1 MNTFS
6 SSAASASHSF
16 SDALS
21 LNTEPLNTEPLN
33 TDTNTKNPS
42 VNYNEYYHNFS
53 METLLTEIFGEHLDD
68 RLNAYMACCGR
79 HVRDGRGDMTA
90 LVHEDT
96 AGKVTKMTFA
106 ELDKA
111 SAQVANLL
119 QSYGVKVGDQVAT
132 MLPRT
137 PELLTIVLATW
148 RIGAVYQPLFTA
160 FGYDS
165 IKYRMDKAGTKVVF
179 TNVDNRSKFEDLA
192 DQTKMVLVGGDN
204 DIPADDQHWDDDR
217 YAKMMAM
224 QPETLEPIL
233 LDINAPFLQMFTSGT
248 VGKSKG
254 VSVSLTA
261 LPAFY
266 LYMRYA
272 IDLRDDDS
280 YWNMADPGWA
290 YGLYYAITGPL
301 LLGVTTHFNEA
312 GFDAANTRDFM
323 IRHKITNLAS
333 SPTAFRMMKSSG
345 VFEHFYGNSNDSNK
359 LSLRCANS
367 AGETLNTEVVN
378 WVETYL
384 NCKVCDQYGQTE
396 TGMTCCAHHALE
408 HESPVGSMGMALP
421 GHTLVVLD
429 DDMNVLPDG
438 EQGQLAVV
446 VSQSPAFYFHGYS
459 WNEKQAFADDYY
471 LTGDVV
477 ERHSDGSYWF
487 SGRDDDIIIT
497 AGYRVGPTDVENTVL
512 EHEAVAESAAVGIP
526 DEVRG
531 HTIKSYVVLKDG
543 IEGTDEIAKEIQ
555 NLVRKRLSTH
565 AYPREVEFVSSLPK
579 TPSGKIQRFLLRSLS
594 AA

>member
-1 MNTFS
+1 MNTAS
-6 SSAASASHSF
+6 PSAAFSPASL
-16 SDALS
+16 D
-21 LNTEPLNTEPLN
+21 
-33 TDTNTKNPS
+33 TDTLSKNALT
-42 VNYNEYYHNFS
+42 NYRDYYDNFDMS
-53 METLLTEIFGEHLDD
+53 KLLTEIFGEHIDD

-96 AGKVTKMTFA
+96 AGNVSKMTFA

-111 SAQVANLL
+111 SAQIANLL

-137 PELLTIVLATW
+137 PELLTIVIATW

-179 TNVDNRSKFEDLA
+179 TNIDNRGKFEDLA

-204 DIPADDQHWDDDR
+204 EIPTDDPHWDDDS
-217 YAKMMAM
+217 YTKVMAM
-224 QPETLEPIL
+224 QPQTLAPVL
-233 LDINAPFLQMFTSGT
+233 LDVDAPFLQMFTSGT

-254 VSVSLTA
+254 VSVSLMA

-272 IDLRDDDS
+272 IDLRDDDH

-323 IRHKITNLAS
+323 VRHKITNLAS

-345 VFEHFYGNSNDSNK
+345 VFDNVNNDVNKYAHNDVNDNSK

-378 WVETYL
+378 WVETHL
-384 NCKVCDQYGQTE
+384 NCQVKDQYGQTE
-396 TGMTCCAHHALE
+396 TGMTCCAHHALA

-446 VSQSPAFYFHGYS
+446 VSQSPAFYFNGYS

-512 EHEAVAESAAVGIP
+512 EHEAVAESAAVGVP

-531 HTIKSYVVLKDG
+531 HTIKSYVVLKEG

-555 NLVRKRLSTH
+555 DLVRKRLSTH
-565 AYPREVEFVSSLPK
+565 AYPREVEFIDALPK

>member
-1 MNTFS
+1 MNT
-6 SSAASASHSF
+6 ASQTLTNI
-16 SDALS
+16 D
-21 LNTEPLNTEPLN
+21 
-33 TDTNTKNPS
+33 TDTIVTPKNYTDY
-42 VNYNEYYHNFS
+42 YNNFDID
-53 METLLTEIFGEHLDD
+53 TLLSEIFGKQVDD

-79 HVRDGRGDMTA
+79 HVRDGRADNTV

-96 AGKVTKMTFA
+96 VGNITRMTFG

-111 SAQVANLL
+111 SAQIANLL
-119 QSYGVKVGDQVAT
+119 QSYGVKAGDKVAT

-137 PELLTIVLATW
+137 PELLTVVLATW

-165 IKYRMDKAGTKVVF
+165 IKYRMDKADTKVVF
-179 TNVDNRSKFEDLA
+179 TNLENRSKFEDLA
-192 DQTKMVLVGGDN
+192 EQTKMVLVGSTEDAETWGD
-204 DIPADDQHWDDDR
+204 DHYSQFMAAQSQTFEP
-217 YAKMMAM
+217 MM
-224 QPETLEPIL
+224 
-233 LDINAPFLQMFTSGT
+233 LDTDAPFLQMFTSGT

-254 VSVSLTA
+254 VSVPLAA

-272 IDLRDDDS
+272 IDLREDDQ

-301 LLGVTTHFNEA
+301 LLGITTYFNEA
-312 GFDAANTRDFM
+312 GFDATNTREFM
-323 IRHKITNLAS
+323 VRHKITNLAS

-345 VFEHFYGNSNDSNK
+345 VFDSVNEETHDDAK

-384 NCKVCDQYGQTE
+384 ACQVKDQYGQTE
-396 TGMTCCAHHALE
+396 TGMTCCAHHALA
-408 HESPVGSMGMALP
+408 HDCPVGSMGMALP

-446 VSQSPAFYFHGYS
+446 VSQSPAFYFRGYS
-459 WNEKQAFADDYY
+459 WNEKQAFVDDYY

-512 EHEAVAESAAVGIP
+512 EHEAVAESAAVGVP

-543 IEGTDEIAKEIQ
+543 IEGSEQIAKEIQ
-555 NLVRKRLSTH
+555 ELVRKRLSTH
-565 AYPREVEFVSSLPK
+565 AYPREVEFVTELPK

>member
-1 MNTFS
+1 MTTS
-6 SSAASASHSF
+6 SSNTHPSQNPIHSSDH
-16 SDALS
+16 SDALKS
-21 LNTEPLNTEPLN
+21 YA
-33 TDTNTKNPS
+33 D
-42 VNYNEYYHNFS
+42 YYDNFD
-53 METLLTEIFGEHLDD
+53 MDALLIEIFGEHLDD
-68 RLNAYMACCGR
+68 RLNAYMVCCGR
-79 HVRDGRGDMTA
+79 HVRDGRGENLA

-96 AGKVTKMTFA
+96 AGKVTRMSFN

-111 SAQVANLL
+111 SAQVASLL
-119 QSYGVKVGDQVAT
+119 RSYGVEVGDQVAT

-137 PELLTIVLATW
+137 PELLIIVLATW

-165 IKYRMDKAGTKVVF
+165 IKYRMDKANTKVVF
-179 TNVDNRSKFEDLA
+179 TNQDNRGKFEDLA
-192 DQTKMVLVGGDN
+192 EQTKMVLIGSAADSEAWGDDN
-204 DIPADDQHWDDDR
+204 YHEIIAIQS
-217 YAKMMAM
+217 
-224 QPETLEPIL
+224 ENIEPVL
-233 LDINAPFLQMFTSGT
+233 LDTDAPFLQMFTSGT

-254 VSVSLTA
+254 VSVPLAA

-272 IDLRDDDS
+272 IDLRESDH

-301 LLGVTTHFNEA
+301 LLGITTYFNEA
-312 GFDAANTRDFM
+312 GFDATNTRDF
-323 IRHKITNLAS
+323 IVRHGITNLAS

-345 VFEHFYGNSNDSNK
+345 VFEEISEDNPSK

-367 AGETLNTEVVN
+367 AGETLNTEVVS
-378 WVETYL
+378 WVQNHL
-384 NCKVCDQYGQTE
+384 GCRVCDQYGQTE
-396 TGMTCCAHHALE
+396 TGMTCCEHHALE
-408 HESPVGSMGMALP
+408 HECPVGSMGMALP

-429 DDMNVLPDG
+429 DDMQVLPDG

-446 VSQSPAFYFHGYS
+446 VSQSPAFYFQGYS
-459 WNEKQAFADDYY
+459 WNEKQAFVDDYY

-512 EHEAVAESAAVGIP
+512 EHDAVAESAAVGVP

-543 IEGTDEIAKEIQ
+543 IEGSDELAKEIQ
-555 NLVRKRLSTH
+555 ALVRKRLSTH
-565 AYPREVEFVSSLPK
+565 AYPRDVEFVAALPK

>member
-1 MNTFS
+1 MNTS
-6 SSAASASHSF
+6 SIESTVNAV
-16 SDALS
+16 
-21 LNTEPLNTEPLN
+21 
-33 TDTNTKNPS
+33 DTIKS
-42 VNYNEYYHNFS
+42 YNDYYHNFD
-53 METLLTEIFGEHLDD
+53 MDTLLTEIFGEHLDD
-68 RLNAYMACCGR
+68 RLNAYVACCGR
-79 HVRDGRGDMTA
+79 HVRDGRGDNIA

-96 AGKVTKMTFA
+96 AGNITCMSFA

-119 QSYGVKVGDQVAT
+119 QSYGVQAGDQVAT

-165 IKYRMDKAGTKVVF
+165 IKYRMDKANTKVVF
-179 TNVDNRSKFEDLA
+179 TNQENRGKFDDLA
-192 DQTKMVLVGGDN
+192 KQTKMVLVGSKVDAQSWGD
-204 DIPADDQHWDDDR
+204 DSLVDDSLVDDN
-217 YAKMMAM
+217 YAEKLST
-224 QPETLEPIL
+224 QPQTVDTVIL
-233 LDINAPFLQMFTSGT
+233 NTDAPFLQMFTSGT

-254 VSVSLTA
+254 VSVPLAA
-261 LPAFY
+261 LSSFY

-272 IDLRDDDS
+272 IDLREDDH

-301 LLGVTTHFNEA
+301 LLGVTTYFNEA
-312 GFDAANTRDFM
+312 GFDAQNTRDFM
-323 IRHKITNLAS
+323 VRHKISNLAS

-345 VFEHFYGNSNDSNK
+345 VFENAHNDANLNAEAT

-367 AGETLNTEVVN
+367 AGETLNTEVVS

-384 NCKVCDQYGQTE
+384 NCKVFDQYGQTE
-396 TGMTCCAHHALE
+396 TGMTCCEHHALE
-408 HESPVGSMGMALP
+408 HKRPVGSMGMALP

-429 DDMNVLPDG
+429 DDMQVLPDG

-446 VSQSPAFYFHGYS
+446 VSQSPAFYFRGYS
-459 WNEKQAFADDYY
+459 WNEKDAFFEDYY

-477 ERHSDGSYWF
+477 ERHTDGSYWF
-487 SGRDDDIIIT
+487 SGRDDDIITT

-512 EHEAVAESAAVGIP
+512 EHEAVAESAAVGVP

-531 HTIKSYVVLKDG
+531 HTIKSFVVLKEG
-543 IEGTDEIAKEIQ
+543 IEGSDELAQQIKD
-555 NLVRKRLSTH
+555 LVRERLSTH
-565 AYPREVEFVSSLPK
+565 AYPREVEFVAALPK

-594 AA
+594 AG

>member
-1 MNTFS
+1 MNTTS
-6 SSAASASHSF
+6 SNLSSANSTKDNAHTPTSY
-16 SDALS
+16 SD
-21 LNTEPLNTEPLN
+21 
-33 TDTNTKNPS
+33 
-42 VNYNEYYHNFS
+42 YYHNFD
-53 METLLTEIFGEHLDD
+53 MNALLAEIYGEHLDD

-79 HVRDGRGDMTA
+79 HVRDGRGDNLA
-90 LVHEDT
+90 LLHEDT
-96 AGKVTKMTFA
+96 AGNVTRMTFA

-119 QSYGVKVGDQVAT
+119 TSYGVQVGDQVAT

-165 IKYRMDKAGTKVVF
+165 IKYRMDKANTKVVF
-179 TNVDNRSKFEDLA
+179 TNIDNRSKFEDLA
-192 DQTKMVLVGGDN
+192 EQTKMVMVGSKNNAQADN
-204 DIPADDQHWDDDR
+204 ESKWSDDY
-217 YAKMMAM
+217 YAQMMAT
-224 QPETLEPIL
+224 QPQTLEAVL
-233 LDINAPFLQMFTSGT
+233 LNEDAPFLQMFTSGT

-254 VSVSLTA
+254 VSVPLSA
-261 LPAFY
+261 LSAFY

-272 IDLRDDDS
+272 IDLRADDN

-301 LLGVTTHFNEA
+301 LMGVTTYFNEA

-323 IRHKITNLAS
+323 VRHKITNLAS

-345 VFEHFYGNSNDSNK
+345 VFEKSHDDASAR

-384 NCKVCDQYGQTE
+384 NCQVKDQYGQTE
-396 TGMTCCAHHALE
+396 TGMTCCAHHALA
-408 HESPVGSMGMALP
+408 HECPTGSMGMALP

-429 DDMNVLPDG
+429 DDMQVLPDG

-446 VSQSPAFYFHGYS
+446 VSQSPAFYFCGYS
-459 WNEKQAFADDYY
+459 WNEKDAFVDDYY

-512 EHEAVAESAAVGIP
+512 EHEAVAESAAVGVP

-555 NLVRKRLSTH
+555 DLVRRRLSTH
-565 AYPREVEFVSSLPK
+565 AYPREVEFVAELPK

>member
-1 MNTFS
+1 MNITS
-6 SSAASASHSF
+6 QTSTVTDADASVTPK
-16 SDALS
+16 
-21 LNTEPLNTEPLN
+21 NY
-33 TDTNTKNPS
+33 TDY
-42 VNYNEYYHNFS
+42 YNNFD
-53 METLLTEIFGEHLDD
+53 MNTLLTEIFGEHLDD

-79 HVRDGRGDMTA
+79 HVRDGRADSIA

-96 AGKVTKMTFA
+96 AGNVTRMSFA
-106 ELDKA
+106 ELDQA

-119 QSYGVKVGDQVAT
+119 QSYGVKAGDKVAT

-137 PELLTIVLATW
+137 PELLTVVLAIW

-165 IKYRMDKAGTKVVF
+165 IKYRMDKADTKVVF
-179 TNVDNRSKFEDLA
+179 TNVDNRGKFEDLA
-192 DQTKMVLVGGDN
+192 EQTKMVLVGEAADAQTWGD
-204 DIPADDQHWDDDR
+204 DHYSQSVAAQSQTI
-217 YAKMMAM
+217 
-224 QPETLEPIL
+224 EPVL
-233 LDINAPFLQMFTSGT
+233 LDTDAPFLQMFTSGT

-254 VSVSLTA
+254 VSVPLAA

-272 IDLRDDDS
+272 IDLREEDH

-301 LLGVTTHFNEA
+301 LLGVTTYFNEA
-312 GFDAANTRDFM
+312 GFDATNTRDFM
-323 IRHKITNLAS
+323 ARHQITNLAS

-345 VFEHFYGNSNDSNK
+345 VFENAHDEANAK

-396 TGMTCCAHHALE
+396 TGMTCCEHHALE
-408 HESPVGSMGMALP
+408 HDCPVGSMGMALP

-429 DDMNVLPDG
+429 DDLTVLPDG

-446 VSQSPAFYFHGYS
+446 VSQSPAFYFRGYS
-459 WNEKQAFADDYY
+459 WNEKQAFAGDYY

-531 HTIKSYVVLKDG
+531 HTIKAYVVLKEG
-543 IEGTDEIAKEIQ
+543 IVGSDEIAQQIQ
-555 NLVRKRLSTH
+555 DLVRKRLSTH
-565 AYPREVEFVSSLPK
+565 AYPREVEFVAELPK
-579 TPSGKIQRFLLRSLS
+579 TPSGKIQRFLLRNLS

>member
-1 MNTFS
+1 MNTS
-6 SSAASASHSF
+6 S
-16 SDALS
+16 
-21 LNTEPLNTEPLN
+21 
-33 TDTNTKNPS
+33 TDPS
-42 VNYNEYYHNFS
+42 VVNTTSNHTAHPPMSYSDYYHNFD
-53 METLLTEIFGEHLDD
+53 MNALLTEIFGEHLED

-79 HVRDGRGDMTA
+79 HVRDGRGDNIA

-96 AGKVTKMTFA
+96 SGNVTRMSFA

-119 QSYGVKVGDQVAT
+119 LSYGVQIGDQVAT

-165 IKYRMDKAGTKVVF
+165 IKYRMDKANTKVVF
-179 TNVDNRSKFEDLA
+179 TNQENRGKFDDLA
-192 DQTKMVLVGGDN
+192 KQTKMVLVGSKVDAQSWGD
-204 DIPADDQHWDDDR
+204 DS
-217 YAKMMAM
+217 YAEKVVTQSQTVDAVS
-224 QPETLEPIL
+224 
-233 LDINAPFLQMFTSGT
+233 LDTDAPFLQMFTSGT

-254 VSVSLTA
+254 VSVPLSA
-261 LPAFY
+261 LSAFY

-272 IDLRDDDS
+272 IDLRADDN

-301 LLGVTTHFNEA
+301 LLGVTTYFNEA
-312 GFDAANTRDFM
+312 GFDAQNTRDFM
-323 IRHKITNLAS
+323 VRHKISNLAS

-345 VFEHFYGNSNDSNK
+345 VFEAAHNDNSNDNEAK

-396 TGMTCCAHHALE
+396 TGMTCCEHHALA
-408 HESPVGSMGMALP
+408 HECPVGSMGMALP

-429 DDMNVLPDG
+429 DDMNILPDG

-446 VSQSPAFYFHGYS
+446 VSQSSAFYFRGYS
-459 WNEKQAFADDYY
+459 WNEKDAFADDYY

-512 EHEAVAESAAVGIP
+512 EHEAVAESAAVGVP

-555 NLVRKRLSTH
+555 DLVRRRLSTH
-565 AYPREVEFVSSLPK
+565 AYPREVEFVKELPK

>member
-1 MNTFS
+1 MNIS
-6 SSAASASHSF
+6 SSNLSSANSVKDSAHTPTSY
-16 SDALS
+16 SD
-21 LNTEPLNTEPLN
+21 
-33 TDTNTKNPS
+33 
-42 VNYNEYYHNFS
+42 YYHNFD
-53 METLLTEIFGEHLDD
+53 MKALLAEIYGEHLDD

-79 HVRDGRGDMTA
+79 HVRDGRGDNLA

-96 AGKVTKMTFA
+96 AGNVTRMTFA

-119 QSYGVKVGDQVAT
+119 TSYGVQVGDQVAT

-165 IKYRMDKAGTKVVF
+165 IKYRMDKANTKVVF
-179 TNVDNRSKFEDLA
+179 TNIDNRSKFEDLA
-192 DQTKMVLVGGDN
+192 EQTKMVMVGSKNNAQADSESKW
-204 DIPADDQHWDDDR
+204 ADDN
-217 YAKMMAM
+217 YAQMMAT
-224 QPETLEPIL
+224 QPQTLEAVL
-233 LDINAPFLQMFTSGT
+233 LNEDAPFLQMFTSGT

-254 VSVSLTA
+254 VSVPLSA
-261 LPAFY
+261 LSAFY

-272 IDLRDDDS
+272 IDLRADDN

-301 LLGVTTHFNEA
+301 LMGVTTYFNEA

-323 IRHKITNLAS
+323 VRHKITNLAS

-345 VFEHFYGNSNDSNK
+345 VFEEAHNTANGK

-384 NCKVCDQYGQTE
+384 NCQVKDQYGQTE
-396 TGMTCCAHHALE
+396 TGMTCCAHHALA
-408 HESPVGSMGMALP
+408 HECPTGSMGMALP

-429 DDMNVLPDG
+429 DDMQVLPDG

-446 VSQSPAFYFHGYS
+446 VSQSPAFYFRGYS
-459 WNEKQAFADDYY
+459 WNEKDAFVDDYY

-512 EHEAVAESAAVGIP
+512 EHEAVAESAAVGVP

-555 NLVRKRLSTH
+555 NLVRRRLSTH
-565 AYPREVEFVSSLPK
+565 AYPREVEFVAELPK

>member
-1 MNTFS
+1 MNTATLTATNIDVDTTITPKNYTDYYNNFDRES
-6 SSAASASHSF
+6 L
-16 SDALS
+16 LS
-21 LNTEPLNTEPLN
+21 
-33 TDTNTKNPS
+33 
-42 VNYNEYYHNFS
+42 
-53 METLLTEIFGEHLDD
+53 EIFGKHIDD

-79 HVRDGRGDMTA
+79 HVRDGRGDNVA

-96 AGKVTKMTFA
+96 ARKVTRMSFS
-106 ELDKA
+106 ELDVA

-119 QSYGVKVGDQVAT
+119 LSYGVQVGDQVAT

-137 PELLTIVLATW
+137 PELLIVVLATW

-165 IKYRMDKAGTKVVF
+165 IKYRMDKANTKVVF
-179 TNVDNRSKFEDLA
+179 TNQENRDKFEDLA
-192 DQTKMVLVGGDN
+192 EQTKMVLVGSAVDSETWGDK
-204 DIPADDQHWDDDR
+204 H
-217 YAKMMAM
+217 YAESMSAQSK
-224 QPETLEPIL
+224 TLEPL
-233 LDINAPFLQMFTSGT
+233 SLNTDAPFLQMFTSGT

-254 VSVSLTA
+254 VSVPLAA
-261 LPAFY
+261 LSAFY

-272 IDLRDDDS
+272 IDLREDDQ

-301 LLGVTTHFNEA
+301 LLGVTTYFNEA
-312 GFDAANTRDFM
+312 GFDAINTRGFM
-323 IRHKITNLAS
+323 ERHKITNLAS

-345 VFEHFYGNSNDSNK
+345 VFEDDRDDITSK

-384 NCKVCDQYGQTE
+384 ECQVKDQYGQTE
-396 TGMTCCAHHALE
+396 TGMTCCAHHALA
-408 HESPVGSMGMALP
+408 HECPTGSMGMALP

-429 DDMNVLPDG
+429 DDMNVLTDG

-446 VSQSPAFYFHGYS
+446 VSQSPAFYFRGYS
-459 WNEKQAFADDYY
+459 WNEKQAFVGDYY

-512 EHEAVAESAAVGIP
+512 EYAAVAESAAVGVP
-526 DEVRG
+526 DKVRG

-543 IEGTDEIAKEIQ
+543 IEGSNDIAKEIQ
-555 NLVRKRLSTH
+555 ELVRKRLSTH
-565 AYPREVEFVSSLPK
+565 AYPREVEFVTELPK

-594 AA
+594 LA

>member
-1 MNTFS
+1 MNTS
-6 SSAASASHSF
+6 S
-16 SDALS
+16 
-21 LNTEPLNTEPLN
+21 
-33 TDTNTKNPS
+33 TDPS
-42 VNYNEYYHNFS
+42 VVNTASNHTAHPPMSYSDYYHNFD
-53 METLLTEIFGEHLDD
+53 MNALLTEIFGEHLDD

-79 HVRDGRGDMTA
+79 HVRDGRGDNIA

-96 AGKVTKMTFA
+96 SGNVTRMSFA

-119 QSYGVKVGDQVAT
+119 LSYGVQVGDQVAT

-165 IKYRMDKAGTKVVF
+165 IKYRMDKANTKMVF
-179 TNVDNRSKFEDLA
+179 TNQENRGKFDDLA
-192 DQTKMVLVGGDN
+192 KQTKMVLVGSKVDAQSWGDDN
-204 DIPADDQHWDDDR
+204 
-217 YAKMMAM
+217 YAEKVAT
-224 QPETLEPIL
+224 QSQTVDAVS
-233 LDINAPFLQMFTSGT
+233 LDTDAPFLQMFTSGT

-254 VSVSLTA
+254 VSVPLSA

-272 IDLRDDDS
+272 IDLRADDN

-301 LLGVTTHFNEA
+301 LLGVTTYFNEA
-312 GFDAANTRDFM
+312 GFDAQNTRDFM
-323 IRHKITNLAS
+323 VRHKISNLAS

-345 VFEHFYGNSNDSNK
+345 VFEAAHHDNNNDNEAK

-396 TGMTCCAHHALE
+396 TGMTCCEHHALA
-408 HESPVGSMGMALP
+408 HKCPVGSMGMALP

-429 DDMNVLPDG
+429 DDMNILADG

-446 VSQSPAFYFHGYS
+446 VSQSPAFYFRGYS
-459 WNEKQAFADDYY
+459 WNEKDAFADDYY

-512 EHEAVAESAAVGIP
+512 EHEAVAESAAVGVP

-555 NLVRKRLSTH
+555 DLVRKRLSTH
-565 AYPREVEFVSSLPK
+565 AYPREVEFVKELPK

>member
-1 MNTFS
+1 MNTAFQT
-6 SSAASASHSF
+6 ATIVDV
-16 SDALS
+16 DATITSKNYTDYYNNFDMKALLS
-21 LNTEPLNTEPLN
+21 
-33 TDTNTKNPS
+33 
-42 VNYNEYYHNFS
+42 
-53 METLLTEIFGEHLDD
+53 EIFGTQVDD

-79 HVRDGRGDMTA
+79 HVRDGRGDNIA

-96 AGKVTKMTFA
+96 SGNVTRMSFA
-106 ELDKA
+106 ELDAA
-111 SAQVANLL
+111 SAQAANLL
-119 QSYGVKVGDQVAT
+119 LSYGVQVGDQVAT

-137 PELLTIVLATW
+137 PELLTVVLATW

-165 IKYRMDKAGTKVVF
+165 IKYRMDKADTKVVF
-179 TNVDNRSKFEDLA
+179 TNQENRGKFEDLA
-192 DQTKMVLVGGDN
+192 EQTKMVMVGSVVDAQTWGD
-204 DIPADDQHWDDDR
+204 DH
-217 YAKMMAM
+217 YAQSMAVHS
-224 QPETLEPIL
+224 QTLAPVS
-233 LDINAPFLQMFTSGT
+233 LDTDAPFLQMFTSGT

-254 VSVSLTA
+254 VSVPLGA
-261 LPAFY
+261 LSAFY

-272 IDLRDDDS
+272 IDLRDDDH

-301 LLGVTTHFNEA
+301 LLGVTTYFNEV
-312 GFDAANTRDFM
+312 GFDATHTRDFM
-323 IRHKITNLAS
+323 VRHQITNLAS

-345 VFEHFYGNSNDSNK
+345 VFDSLHNDTNAK

-367 AGETLNTEVVN
+367 AGETLNTEVVS
-378 WVETYL
+378 WLETYL
-384 NCKVCDQYGQTE
+384 GCQVKDQYGQTE
-396 TGMTCCAHHALE
+396 TGMTCCAHHALA
-408 HESPVGSMGMALP
+408 HECPVGSMGMALP
-421 GHTLVVLD
+421 GHRLVVLD

-446 VSQSPAFYFHGYS
+446 VSQSPAFYFRGYS
-459 WNEKQAFADDYY
+459 WNEKQAFIDDYY

-512 EHEAVAESAAVGIP
+512 EHDAVAESAAVGVP

-543 IEGTDEIAKEIQ
+543 IEGSEQIAKEIQ
-555 NLVRKRLSTH
+555 ELVRKRLSTH
-565 AYPREVEFVSSLPK
+565 AYPREVEFVAELPK

-594 AA
+594 LA

>member
-1 MNTFS
+1 MNTS
-6 SSAASASHSF
+6 STETAV
-16 SDALS
+16 
-21 LNTEPLNTEPLN
+21 NTV
-33 TDTNTKNPS
+33 DTITS
-42 VNYNEYYHNFS
+42 YNDYYHNFD
-53 METLLTEIFGEHLDD
+53 MNALLTEIFGEHLDD

-79 HVRDGRGDMTA
+79 HVRDGRGDNIA

-96 AGKVTKMTFA
+96 AGNVTRMSFA

-111 SAQVANLL
+111 SAEVANLL
-119 QSYGVKVGDQVAT
+119 VSYGVQAGDQVAT

-165 IKYRMDKAGTKVVF
+165 IKYRMDKANTKVVF
-179 TNVDNRSKFEDLA
+179 TNQENRGKFDDLA
-192 DQTKMVLVGGDN
+192 KQTKMVLVGSKVDAQSWGDDN
-204 DIPADDQHWDDDR
+204 
-217 YAKMMAM
+217 YAEKVAT
-224 QPETLEPIL
+224 QPQTVDAVIL
-233 LDINAPFLQMFTSGT
+233 NTDAPFLQMFTSGT

-254 VSVSLTA
+254 VSVPLAA
-261 LPAFY
+261 LSSFY

-272 IDLRDDDS
+272 IDLRADDH

-301 LLGVTTHFNEA
+301 LLGITTYFNEA
-312 GFDAANTRDFM
+312 GFDAQNTRDFM
-323 IRHKITNLAS
+323 VRHKISNLAS

-345 VFEHFYGNSNDSNK
+345 VFEKAHNDANTEAK

-367 AGETLNTEVVN
+367 AGETLNTEVVS

-384 NCKVCDQYGQTE
+384 NCQVLDQYGQTE
-396 TGMTCCAHHALE
+396 TGMTCCEHHALG
-408 HESPVGSMGMALP
+408 HKRPVGSMGVALP

-429 DDMNVLPDG
+429 DDMQILPDG

-446 VSQSPAFYFHGYS
+446 VSQSPAFYFRGYS
-459 WNEKQAFADDYY
+459 WNEEDAFAGDYY

-487 SGRDDDIIIT
+487 SGRDDDIITT

-512 EHEAVAESAAVGIP
+512 EHEAVAESAAVGVP

-555 NLVRKRLSTH
+555 DLVRRRLSTH
-565 AYPREVEFVSSLPK
+565 AYPREVEFVTALPK

-594 AA
+594 AS

>member
-1 MNTFS
+1 MNTAFQT
-6 SSAASASHSF
+6 ATIVDV
-16 SDALS
+16 DATITPKNYTDYYNNFDMNALLS
-21 LNTEPLNTEPLN
+21 
-33 TDTNTKNPS
+33 
-42 VNYNEYYHNFS
+42 
-53 METLLTEIFGEHLDD
+53 EIFGTQVDD

-79 HVRDGRGDMTA
+79 HVRDGRGDNIA

-96 AGKVTKMTFA
+96 SGNVTRMSFA
-106 ELDKA
+106 ELDAA
-111 SAQVANLL
+111 SVQVANLL
-119 QSYGVKVGDQVAT
+119 LSYGVQVGDQVAT

-137 PELLTIVLATW
+137 PELLIVVLATW

-165 IKYRMDKAGTKVVF
+165 IKYRMDKANTKVVF
-179 TNVDNRSKFEDLA
+179 TNSENRGKFEDLA
-192 DQTKMVLVGGDN
+192 EQTKMVMVGSVVDAQAWG
-204 DIPADDQHWDDDR
+204 DDD
-217 YAKMMAM
+217 YAESIAA
-224 QPETLEPIL
+224 QSQTLESVS
-233 LDINAPFLQMFTSGT
+233 LDTDAPFLQMFTSGT

-254 VSVSLTA
+254 VSVPLGA
-261 LPAFY
+261 LSAFY

-272 IDLRDDDS
+272 IDLRDDDH

-301 LLGVTTHFNEA
+301 LLGVTTYFNEA
-312 GFDAANTRDFM
+312 GFDATHTRDFM
-323 IRHKITNLAS
+323 VRHQITNLAS

-345 VFEHFYGNSNDSNK
+345 VFDSLHDDTNAK

-367 AGETLNTEVVN
+367 AGETLNTEVVS
-378 WVETYL
+378 WLETYL
-384 NCKVCDQYGQTE
+384 GCQVKDQYGQTE
-396 TGMTCCAHHALE
+396 TGMTCCAHHALA

-421 GHTLVVLD
+421 GHTLVVLND
-429 DDMNVLPDG
+429 DIQVLPDG

-446 VSQSPAFYFHGYS
+446 VSQSPAFYFRGYS
-459 WNEKQAFADDYY
+459 WNEKQAFVDDYY

-512 EHEAVAESAAVGIP
+512 EHDAVAESAAVGVP

-543 IEGTDEIAKEIQ
+543 IVGSEQIAKEIQ
-555 NLVRKRLSTH
+555 ELVRKRLSTH
-565 AYPREVEFVSSLPK
+565 AYPREVEFVAELPK

-594 AA
+594 LA

>member
-1 MNTFS
+1 MNTS
-6 SSAASASHSF
+6 STQTAHATADTSKTPINY
-16 SDALS
+16 SDYYNNFEMNAL
-21 LNTEPLNTEPLN
+21 LE
-33 TDTNTKNPS
+33 
-42 VNYNEYYHNFS
+42 
-53 METLLTEIFGEHLDD
+53 EIFGAHLDD

-79 HVRDGRGDMTA
+79 HVRDGRADNTA

-96 AGKVTKMTFA
+96 SGNITRMSFG
-106 ELDKA
+106 ELDEA

-119 QSYGVKVGDQVAT
+119 LSYGVKAGDQVAT

-137 PELLTIVLATW
+137 PELLTVVLATW

-165 IKYRMDKAGTKVVF
+165 IKYRMDKANTKVVF
-179 TNVDNRSKFEDLA
+179 TNQENRGKFEDLA
-192 DQTKMVLVGGDN
+192 KQAKMVLIGSIHDSDAWGDDN
-204 DIPADDQHWDDDR
+204 YHEMR
-217 YAKMMAM
+217 VT
-224 QPETLEPIL
+224 QPQAIEAVL
-233 LDINAPFLQMFTSGT
+233 LDKDAPFLQMFTSGT

-254 VSVSLTA
+254 VSVSLAA

-272 IDLRDDDS
+272 IDLRETDN

-301 LLGVTTHFNEA
+301 LLGVTTYFNEA
-312 GFDAANTRDFM
+312 GFDATNTRDFM
-323 IRHKITNLAS
+323 VRHKITNLAS

-345 VFEHFYGNSNDSNK
+345 VFDASSANDDNA

-367 AGETLNTEVVN
+367 AGETLNTEVVS
-378 WVETYL
+378 WVESHL
-384 NCKVCDQYGQTE
+384 GCQVCDQYGQTE
-396 TGMTCCAHHALE
+396 TGMTCCEHHALA
-408 HESPVGSMGMALP
+408 HKCPVGSMGMALP

-429 DDMNVLPDG
+429 DDMQVLPDG

-446 VSQSPAFYFHGYS
+446 VSQSPAFYFRGYS
-459 WNEKQAFADDYY
+459 WNEKQAFFEDYY

-512 EHEAVAESAAVGIP
+512 EHAAVAESAAVGIP

-543 IEGTDEIAKEIQ
+543 IEGSEEIAQQIKD
-555 NLVRKRLSTH
+555 LVRKRLSTH
-565 AYPREVEFVSSLPK
+565 AYPREVEFVSALPK

-594 AA
+594 AD

>member
-1 MNTFS
+1 MNTATLTATNIDVDTTITPKNYTDYYNNFDRES
-6 SSAASASHSF
+6 L
-16 SDALS
+16 LS
-21 LNTEPLNTEPLN
+21 
-33 TDTNTKNPS
+33 
-42 VNYNEYYHNFS
+42 
-53 METLLTEIFGEHLDD
+53 EIFGKHIDD

-79 HVRDGRGDMTA
+79 HVRDGRGDNVA

-96 AGKVTKMTFA
+96 ARKVTRMSFS
-106 ELDKA
+106 ELDVA

-119 QSYGVKVGDQVAT
+119 LSYGVQVGDQVAT

-137 PELLTIVLATW
+137 PELLIVVLATW

-165 IKYRMDKAGTKVVF
+165 IKYRMDKANTKVVF
-179 TNVDNRSKFEDLA
+179 TNQENRDKFEDLA
-192 DQTKMVLVGGDN
+192 EQTKMVLVGSAVDSETWGDE
-204 DIPADDQHWDDDR
+204 H
-217 YAKMMAM
+217 YAESMSAQSK
-224 QPETLEPIL
+224 TLEPL
-233 LDINAPFLQMFTSGT
+233 SLNTDAPFLQMFTSGT

-254 VSVSLTA
+254 VSVPLAA
-261 LPAFY
+261 LSAFY

-272 IDLRDDDS
+272 IDLRENDQ

-301 LLGVTTHFNEA
+301 LLGVTTYFNEA
-312 GFDAANTRDFM
+312 GFDAINTRGFM
-323 IRHKITNLAS
+323 ERHKITNLAS

-345 VFEHFYGNSNDSNK
+345 VFEDDRDDITSK

-384 NCKVCDQYGQTE
+384 ECQVKDQYGQTE
-396 TGMTCCAHHALE
+396 TGMTCCAHHALA
-408 HESPVGSMGMALP
+408 HECPTGSMGMALP

-429 DDMNVLPDG
+429 DDMNVLTDG

-446 VSQSPAFYFHGYS
+446 VSQSPAFYFRGYS
-459 WNEKQAFADDYY
+459 WNEKQAFVGDYY

-512 EHEAVAESAAVGIP
+512 EYAAVAESAAVGVP
-526 DEVRG
+526 DKVRG

-543 IEGTDEIAKEIQ
+543 IEGSNDIAKEIQ
-555 NLVRKRLSTH
+555 ELVRKRLSTH
-565 AYPREVEFVSSLPK
+565 AYPREVEFVTELPK

-594 AA
+594 LA

>member
-1 MNTFS
+1 MNTS
-6 SSAASASHSF
+6 STDAAV
-16 SDALS
+16 
-21 LNTEPLNTEPLN
+21 NTVNTI
-33 TDTNTKNPS
+33 TS
-42 VNYNEYYHNFS
+42 YNDYYHNFD
-53 METLLTEIFGEHLDD
+53 MDTLLTEIFGEHLDD

-79 HVRDGRGDMTA
+79 HVRDGRGDNIA

-96 AGKVTKMTFA
+96 AGNVTRMSFA

-119 QSYGVKVGDQVAT
+119 LSYGVQAGDQVAT

-165 IKYRMDKAGTKVVF
+165 IKYRMDKANTKVVF
-179 TNVDNRSKFEDLA
+179 TNQENRGKFDDLA
-192 DQTKMVLVGGDN
+192 KQTKMVLIGSKVDAQSWGDDN
-204 DIPADDQHWDDDR
+204 
-217 YAKMMAM
+217 YAQMMAQ
-224 QPETLEPIL
+224 QPQTLEPVL
-233 LDINAPFLQMFTSGT
+233 LDTDAPFLQMFTSGT

-254 VSVSLTA
+254 VSVPLSA
-261 LPAFY
+261 LSAFY

-272 IDLRDDDS
+272 IDLRADDN

-301 LLGVTTHFNEA
+301 LMGVTTYFNEA

-323 IRHKITNLAS
+323 VRHKITNLAS

-345 VFEHFYGNSNDSNK
+345 VFESAHDDANAK

-367 AGETLNTEVVN
+367 AGETLNTEVVS

-384 NCKVCDQYGQTE
+384 NCKVLDQYGQTE
-396 TGMTCCAHHALE
+396 TGMTCCEHHALE
-408 HESPVGSMGMALP
+408 HKRPVGSMGVALP

-429 DDMNVLPDG
+429 DDMQVLPDG

-446 VSQSPAFYFHGYS
+446 VSQSPTFYFRGYS
-459 WNEKQAFADDYY
+459 WNEKDAFTDDYY

-512 EHEAVAESAAVGIP
+512 EHEAVAESAAVGVP

-543 IEGTDEIAKEIQ
+543 IVGTDEIAKEIQ
-555 NLVRKRLSTH
+555 DLVRKRLSTH
-565 AYPREVEFVSSLPK
+565 AYPREVEFVAALPK

-594 AA
+594 SV

>member
-1 MNTFS
+1 MTTS
-6 SSAASASHSF
+6 STPTTTH
-16 SDALS
+16 
-21 LNTEPLNTEPLN
+21 
-33 TDTNTKNPS
+33 TDTRPH
-42 VNYNEYYHNFS
+42 YRDYYQNFNINN
-53 METLLTEIFGEHLDD
+53 LLTEIYGEHLDD
-68 RLNAYMACCGR
+68 QRNAYMACCGR
-79 HVRDGRGDMTA
+79 HVRDGRGEHLA
-90 LVHEDT
+90 LVHEDA
-96 AGKVTKMTFA
+96 AGNVTRLSFA

-111 SAQVANLL
+111 SGHVANLL
-119 QSYGVKVGDQVAT
+119 QSYGVQAGDQVAT

-160 FGYDS
+160 FGYES
-165 IKYRMDKAGTKVVF
+165 IKYRMDKANTKVVF
-179 TNVDNRSKFEDLA
+179 TNLENRGKFEDLA
-192 DQTKMVLVGGDN
+192 EQAKMVLVGGN
-204 DIPADDQHWDDDR
+204 DSQQDHGWGDDR
-217 YAKMMAM
+217 YEEVVVAQSSTAE
-224 QPETLEPIL
+224 PVLLEI
-233 LDINAPFLQMFTSGT
+233 DAPFLQMFTSGT

-254 VSVSLTA
+254 VSVPLSA
-261 LPAFY
+261 LSAFY

-272 IDLRDDDS
+272 IDLRADDS

-301 LLGVTTHFNEA
+301 LMGITTHFNES
-312 GFDAANTRDFM
+312 GFDAENTRDFM
-323 IRHKITNLAS
+323 VRHKITNLAS

-345 VFEHFYGNSNDSNK
+345 VFERAHDDSDAA

-396 TGMTCCAHHALE
+396 TGMTCCEHHALT
-408 HESPVGSMGMALP
+408 HECPVGSMGMALP

-446 VSQSPAFYFHGYS
+446 VSQSPAFYFRGYS
-459 WNEKQAFADDYY
+459 WNEKDAFVGDYY

-512 EHEAVAESAAVGIP
+512 EHDAVAESAAVGVP

-543 IEGTDEIAKEIQ
+543 IEGSDELAKEIQ
-555 NLVRKRLSTH
+555 ALVRKRLSTH
-565 AYPREVEFVSSLPK
+565 AYPRDVEFVAALPK

>member
-1 MNTFS
+1 MNT
-6 SSAASASHSF
+6 ASQTPTNI
-16 SDALS
+16 D
-21 LNTEPLNTEPLN
+21 
-33 TDTNTKNPS
+33 TDTTITPKNYTDY
-42 VNYNEYYHNFS
+42 YNNFD
-53 METLLTEIFGEHLDD
+53 MDTLLSEIFGEHIDD

-79 HVRDGRGDMTA
+79 HVRDGRADNAA

-96 AGKVTKMTFA
+96 AGNITRMSFG

-111 SAQVANLL
+111 SAQIANLL
-119 QSYGVKVGDQVAT
+119 QSYGVKAGDKVAT

-137 PELLTIVLATW
+137 PELLTVVLATW

-165 IKYRMDKAGTKVVF
+165 IKYRMDKADTKVVF
-179 TNVDNRSKFEDLA
+179 TNLENRSKFEDLA
-192 DQTKMVLVGGDN
+192 EQTKMVLVGSMEDAQTWGD
-204 DIPADDQHWDDDR
+204 DHYGQS
-217 YAKMMAM
+217 MAAQSQTM
-224 QPETLEPIL
+224 EPVL
-233 LDINAPFLQMFTSGT
+233 LDTDAPFLQMFTSGT

-254 VSVSLTA
+254 VSVPLAA

-272 IDLRDDDS
+272 IDLREDDQ

-301 LLGVTTHFNEA
+301 LLGITTYFNEA
-312 GFDAANTRDFM
+312 GFDATNTRDFM
-323 IRHKITNLAS
+323 VRHKITNLAS

-345 VFEHFYGNSNDSNK
+345 VFDSVNEGAHNDTNAK

-384 NCKVCDQYGQTE
+384 ACQVKDQYGQTE
-396 TGMTCCAHHALE
+396 TGMTCCAHHALA
-408 HESPVGSMGMALP
+408 HDCPVGSMGMALP

-446 VSQSPAFYFHGYS
+446 VSQSPAFYFRGYS
-459 WNEKQAFADDYY
+459 WNEKQAFVDDYY

-512 EHEAVAESAAVGIP
+512 EHEAVAESAAVGVP

-543 IEGTDEIAKEIQ
+543 IEGSEQIAKEIQ
-555 NLVRKRLSTH
+555 ELVRKRLSTH
-565 AYPREVEFVSSLPK
+565 AYPREVEFVTELPK

>member
-1 MNTFS
+1 MNTS
-6 SSAASASHSF
+6 STDPSF
-16 SDALS
+16 VNTTSNHTAHPPMSYSD
-21 LNTEPLNTEPLN
+21 
-33 TDTNTKNPS
+33 
-42 VNYNEYYHNFS
+42 YYHNFD
-53 METLLTEIFGEHLDD
+53 MNALLTEIFGEHLDD

-79 HVRDGRGDMTA
+79 HVRDSRGDNIA

-96 AGKVTKMTFA
+96 SGNVTRMSFA

-119 QSYGVKVGDQVAT
+119 LSYGVQVGDQVAT

-165 IKYRMDKAGTKVVF
+165 IKYRMDKANTKVVF
-179 TNVDNRSKFEDLA
+179 TNQENRGKFDDLA
-192 DQTKMVLVGGDN
+192 KQTKMVLVGSKVDAQSWGD
-204 DIPADDQHWDDDR
+204 DK
-217 YAKMMAM
+217 YAEKVAT
-224 QPETLEPIL
+224 QSQTVDAVSLNT
-233 LDINAPFLQMFTSGT
+233 DAPFLQMFTSGT

-254 VSVSLTA
+254 VSVPLSA
-261 LPAFY
+261 LSAFY
-266 LYMRYA
+266 LYMHYA
-272 IDLRDDDS
+272 IDLRADDN

-301 LLGVTTHFNEA
+301 LLGVTTYFNEA
-312 GFDAANTRDFM
+312 GFDAQNTRDFM
-323 IRHKITNLAS
+323 VRHKISNLAS

-345 VFEHFYGNSNDSNK
+345 VFEAAHHDNNNDNEAK

-396 TGMTCCAHHALE
+396 TGMTCCEHHALS
-408 HESPVGSMGMALP
+408 HKCPVGSMGMALP

-429 DDMNVLPDG
+429 DDMNILADG

-446 VSQSPAFYFHGYS
+446 VSQSPAFYFRGYS
-459 WNEKQAFADDYY
+459 WNEKDAFADDYY

-512 EHEAVAESAAVGIP
+512 EHEAVAESAAVGVP

-555 NLVRKRLSTH
+555 DLVRRRLSTH
-565 AYPREVEFVSSLPK
+565 AYPREVEFVKELPK

>member
-1 MNTFS
+1 MNTSPS
-6 SSAASASHSF
+6 STT
-16 SDALS
+16 S
-21 LNTEPLNTEPLN
+21 LNTPSNHAVNTSQAL
-33 TDTNTKNPS
+33 TSYSD
-42 VNYNEYYHNFS
+42 YYHNFD
-53 METLLTEIFGEHLDD
+53 MNALLTEIFGENVDD

-79 HVRDGRGDMTA
+79 HVRDGRGDNIA

-96 AGKVTKMTFA
+96 AGNVTRMSFA

-111 SAQVANLL
+111 SAQVASLL
-119 QSYGVKVGDQVAT
+119 LSYGVQAGDQVAT

-165 IKYRMDKAGTKVVF
+165 IKYRMDKANTKVVF
-179 TNVDNRSKFEDLA
+179 TNQDNRGKFDDLA
-192 DQTKMVLVGGDN
+192 KQTKMVLVGSKVDAQSWGDDN
-204 DIPADDQHWDDDR
+204 YAD
-217 YAKMMAM
+217 KISK
-224 QPETLEPIL
+224 QPQTIEPVL
-233 LDINAPFLQMFTSGT
+233 LNTDAPFLQMFTSGT

-254 VSVSLTA
+254 VSVPLSA
-261 LPAFY
+261 LSAFY

-272 IDLRDDDS
+272 IDLRADDN

-301 LLGVTTHFNEA
+301 LMGVTTYFNEA

-323 IRHKITNLAS
+323 VRHKISNLAS

-345 VFEHFYGNSNDSNK
+345 VFEAAHNDNSNDNEAK

-384 NCKVCDQYGQTE
+384 SCKVCDQYGQTE
-396 TGMTCCAHHALE
+396 TGMTCCEHHALA
-408 HESPVGSMGMALP
+408 HDCPVGSMGMALP

-429 DDMNVLPDG
+429 DDMNILPDG

-446 VSQSPAFYFHGYS
+446 VSQSSAFYFRGYS
-459 WNEKQAFADDYY
+459 WNEKDAFADDYY

-512 EHEAVAESAAVGIP
+512 EHEAVAESAAVGVP

-543 IEGTDEIAKEIQ
+543 IKGTDEIAKEIQ
-555 NLVRKRLSTH
+555 DLVRRRLSTH
-565 AYPREVEFVSSLPK
+565 AYPREVEFVKELPK

>member
-1 MNTFS
+1 MKTS
-6 SSAASASHSF
+6 SPSASLSPSF
-16 SDALS
+16 LDADIDAKNTPANYSD
-21 LNTEPLNTEPLN
+21 
-33 TDTNTKNPS
+33 
-42 VNYNEYYHNFS
+42 YYHNFDIN
-53 METLLTEIFGEHLDD
+53 TLLTEIFGEHLND

-79 HVRDGRGDMTA
+79 HVRDGRGDTIA

-96 AGKVTKMTFA
+96 AGNVTTMTFA

-119 QSYGVKVGDQVAT
+119 QSYGVQEGDQVAT

-165 IKYRMDKAGTKVVF
+165 IKYRMDKANTKVVF
-179 TNVDNRSKFEDLA
+179 TNQENRDKFEDLA
-192 DQTKMVLVGGDN
+192 EQTKMVLVGSVADAQTWGDDN
-204 DIPADDQHWDDDR
+204 YSESLAT
-217 YAKMMAM
+217 
-224 QPETLEPIL
+224 QPQTIESVTL
-233 LDINAPFLQMFTSGT
+233 DTDAPFLQMFTSGT

-254 VSVSLTA
+254 VSVPLSA
-261 LPAFY
+261 LSAFY

-272 IDLRDDDS
+272 IDLRGEDN

-301 LLGVTTHFNEA
+301 LLGITTYFNEA

-345 VFEHFYGNSNDSNK
+345 VFDKVNEDAHSDANDSSK

-396 TGMTCCAHHALE
+396 TGMTCCAHHALT

-446 VSQSPAFYFHGYS
+446 ASQSPAFFFRGYS

-512 EHEAVAESAAVGIP
+512 EHEAVAESAAVGVP

-531 HTIKSYVVLKDG
+531 HTIKSYVVLKEG
-543 IEGTDEIAKEIQ
+543 IEGTEEIAKQIQ
-555 NLVRKRLSTH
+555 DLVRKRLSTH
-565 AYPREVEFVSSLPK
+565 AYPREVEFVAALPK

>member
-1 MNTFS
+1 MNTS
-6 SSAASASHSF
+6 SHTSTITDTDSSGTPKNYTDYYNNF
-16 SDALS
+16 DINALS
-21 LNTEPLNTEPLN
+21 
-33 TDTNTKNPS
+33 
-42 VNYNEYYHNFS
+42 
-53 METLLTEIFGEHLDD
+53 TEIFGEHLDD

-79 HVRDGRGDMTA
+79 HVRDGRADKLA

-96 AGKVTKMTFA
+96 SGNVTRMSFS

-137 PELLTIVLATW
+137 PELLTIVLAIW

-165 IKYRMDKAGTKVVF
+165 IKYRMDKANTKVVF
-179 TNVDNRSKFEDLA
+179 TNQENRDKFEDLA
-192 DQTKMVLVGGDN
+192 EQTKMVFVGSAEEAKGWSDDSVVDDN
-204 DIPADDQHWDDDR
+204 
-217 YAKMMAM
+217 YSAM
-224 QPETLEPIL
+224 IATQPQTIEPVIL
-233 LDINAPFLQMFTSGT
+233 DTDAPFLQMFTSGT
-248 VGKSKG
+248 VGKAKG
-254 VSVSLTA
+254 VSVPLAA
-261 LPAFY
+261 LSAFY

-272 IDLRDDDS
+272 IDLREDDH

-301 LLGVTTHFNEA
+301 LLGVTTYFNEA
-312 GFDAANTRDFM
+312 GFDAQNTRDFM
-323 IRHKITNLAS
+323 VRHKITNIAS

-345 VFEHFYGNSNDSNK
+345 VFEKSHNDVDAK

-378 WVETYL
+378 WVDTYL
-384 NCKVCDQYGQTE
+384 SCKICDHYGQTE
-396 TGMTCCAHHALE
+396 TGMTCCAHHALI
-408 HESPVGSMGMALP
+408 HKSPVGSMGMALP

-446 VSQSPAFYFHGYS
+446 VSQSPAFYFRGYS

-487 SGRDDDIIIT
+487 SGRDDDIITT

-526 DEVRG
+526 DEERG

-543 IEGTDEIAKEIQ
+543 IEGSEGIAKEIQ
-555 NLVRKRLSTH
+555 DLVRKRLSTH
-565 AYPREVEFVSSLPK
+565 AYPREVEFVSELPK

-594 AA
+594 TS

>member
-1 MNTFS
+1 MNT
-6 SSAASASHSF
+6 ASQTPTNI
-16 SDALS
+16 D
-21 LNTEPLNTEPLN
+21 
-33 TDTNTKNPS
+33 TDTTATPKNYTDY
-42 VNYNEYYHNFS
+42 YNNFN
-53 METLLTEIFGEHLDD
+53 MDTLLSEIFGEQVDD

-79 HVRDGRGDMTA
+79 HVRDGRADNAA

-96 AGKVTKMTFA
+96 AGNITRMTFD

-111 SAQVANLL
+111 SAQIANLL
-119 QSYGVKVGDQVAT
+119 QSYGVKAGDKVAT

-137 PELLTIVLATW
+137 PELLTVVLATW

-165 IKYRMDKAGTKVVF
+165 IRYRMDKADTKVVF
-179 TNVDNRSKFEDLA
+179 TNLENRSKFEDLA
-192 DQTKMVLVGGDN
+192 EQTKMVLIGSIEDAQTWGD
-204 DIPADDQHWDDDR
+204 DHYSQS
-217 YAKMMAM
+217 MAA
-224 QPETLEPIL
+224 QSQTIEPVIL
-233 LDINAPFLQMFTSGT
+233 DTDAPFLQMFTSGT

-254 VSVSLTA
+254 VSVPLAA

-272 IDLRDDDS
+272 IDLREDDQ

-301 LLGVTTHFNEA
+301 LLGITTYFNEA
-312 GFDAANTRDFM
+312 GFDATNTRDFM
-323 IRHKITNLAS
+323 VRHQITNLAS

-345 VFEHFYGNSNDSNK
+345 VFDSVNEETHDDVK

-384 NCKVCDQYGQTE
+384 ACQVKDQYGQTE
-396 TGMTCCAHHALE
+396 TGMTCCAHHALT
-408 HESPVGSMGMALP
+408 HECPVGSMGMALP

-446 VSQSPAFYFHGYS
+446 VSQSPAFYFRGYS
-459 WNEKQAFADDYY
+459 WNEKQAFVDDYY

-512 EHEAVAESAAVGIP
+512 EHEAVAESAAVGVP

-543 IEGTDEIAKEIQ
+543 IEGSEQIAKEIQ
-555 NLVRKRLSTH
+555 ELVRKRLSTH
-565 AYPREVEFVSSLPK
+565 AYPREVEFVTELPK

>member
-1 MNTFS
+1 MNTSPSNTTAHTANTPTSYNDYYNNF
-6 SSAASASHSF
+6 
-16 SDALS
+16 DINALS
-21 LNTEPLNTEPLN
+21 
-33 TDTNTKNPS
+33 
-42 VNYNEYYHNFS
+42 
-53 METLLTEIFGEHLDD
+53 TEIFGEHLDD

-79 HVRDGRGDMTA
+79 HVLDGRADNLA

-96 AGKVTKMTFA
+96 SGNVTRMSFA

-137 PELLTIVLATW
+137 PELLTIVLAIW

-165 IKYRMDKAGTKVVF
+165 IKYRMDKANTKVVF
-179 TNVDNRSKFEDLA
+179 TNQENRDKFEDLA
-192 DQTKMVLVGGDN
+192 EQTKMVLVGSEEDAQSWGDDN
-204 DIPADDQHWDDDR
+204 YVEMTA
-217 YAKMMAM
+217 A
-224 QPETLEPIL
+224 QPQTIEAVVLST
-233 LDINAPFLQMFTSGT
+233 DAPFLQMFTSGT
-248 VGKSKG
+248 VGKAKG
-254 VSVSLTA
+254 VSVPLTA
-261 LPAFY
+261 LSAFY

-272 IDLRDDDS
+272 IDLREDDH

-301 LLGVTTHFNEA
+301 LLGVTTYFNEA
-312 GFDAANTRDFM
+312 GFDAQNTHDFM
-323 IRHKITNLAS
+323 VRHKITNLAS

-345 VFEHFYGNSNDSNK
+345 VFEKAHDDVDAK

-378 WVETYL
+378 WVDTYL

-396 TGMTCCAHHALE
+396 TGMTCCEHHALE
-408 HESPVGSMGMALP
+408 HKRPVGSMGVALP
-421 GHTLVVLD
+421 GYTLVVLD
-429 DDMNVLPDG
+429 DDMQVLPDG

-446 VSQSPAFYFHGYS
+446 VSQSPAFYFRGYS
-459 WNEKQAFADDYY
+459 WNEKQAFVDDYY

-477 ERHSDGSYWF
+477 ERHTDGTYWF
-487 SGRDDDIIIT
+487 SGRDDDIITT

-512 EHEAVAESAAVGIP
+512 EHDAVAESAAVGIP
-526 DEVRG
+526 DEERG
-531 HTIKSYVVLKDG
+531 HTIKSYVVLKEG
-543 IEGTDEIAKEIQ
+543 IKGTEEIAQQIKD
-555 NLVRKRLSTH
+555 LVRKRLSAH
-565 AYPREVEFVSSLPK
+565 AYPREVEFVSELPK

-594 AA
+594 AD

>member
-1 MNTFS
+1 MTPSTSSNTQTSKEPISYADYYNNFDMN
-6 SSAASASHSF
+6 
-16 SDALS
+16 AL
-21 LNTEPLNTEPLN
+21 LE
-33 TDTNTKNPS
+33 
-42 VNYNEYYHNFS
+42 
-53 METLLTEIFGEHLDD
+53 EIFGEHLDD

-79 HVRDGRGDMTA
+79 HVRDGRADNLA

-96 AGKVTKMTFA
+96 SGNITRMSFG

-119 QSYGVKVGDQVAT
+119 QSYGVQAGDQVAT

-137 PELLTIVLATW
+137 PELLTIVLAIW

-165 IKYRMDKAGTKVVF
+165 IKYRMDKANTKVVF
-179 TNVDNRSKFEDLA
+179 TNQENRGKFEDLA
-192 DQTKMVLVGGDN
+192 KQAKMVLISSIHDSDAWGDDN
-204 DIPADDQHWDDDR
+204 YHEMR
-217 YAKMMAM
+217 VT
-224 QPETLEPIL
+224 QPQAIEAVL
-233 LDINAPFLQMFTSGT
+233 LDTDAPFLQMFTSGT

-254 VSVSLTA
+254 VSVPLAA

-272 IDLRDDDS
+272 IDLRETDN

-301 LLGVTTHFNEA
+301 LLGVTTYFNEA
-312 GFDAANTRDFM
+312 GFDATNTRDFM
-323 IRHKITNLAS
+323 VRHKITNLAS

-345 VFEHFYGNSNDSNK
+345 VFDASSANDDNA

-367 AGETLNTEVVN
+367 AGETLNTEVVS
-378 WVETYL
+378 WVESHL
-384 NCKVCDQYGQTE
+384 GCQVCDQYGQTE
-396 TGMTCCAHHALE
+396 TGMTCCEHHALA
-408 HESPVGSMGMALP
+408 HKCPVGSMGMALP

-429 DDMNVLPDG
+429 DDMQVLPDG

-446 VSQSPAFYFHGYS
+446 VSQSPAFYFRGYS
-459 WNEKQAFADDYY
+459 WNEKQAFFEDYY

-512 EHEAVAESAAVGIP
+512 EHAAVAESAAVGIP

-543 IEGTDEIAKEIQ
+543 IEGSEEIAQQIKD
-555 NLVRKRLSTH
+555 LVRKRLSTH
-565 AYPREVEFVSSLPK
+565 AYPREVEFVSALPK

-594 AA
+594 AD

>member
-1 MNTFS
+1 MSTSPS
-6 SSAASASHSF
+6 STT
-16 SDALS
+16 S
-21 LNTEPLNTEPLN
+21 LNTPSNHAVNTSQAL
-33 TDTNTKNPS
+33 TSYSDY
-42 VNYNEYYHNFS
+42 YNNFD
-53 METLLTEIFGEHLDD
+53 MNALLTEIFGENVDD

-79 HVRDGRGDMTA
+79 HVRDGRGDNIA

-96 AGKVTKMTFA
+96 AGNVTRMSFA

-111 SAQVANLL
+111 SAQVASLL
-119 QSYGVKVGDQVAT
+119 LSYGVQAGDQVAT

-165 IKYRMDKAGTKVVF
+165 IKYRMDKANTKVVF
-179 TNVDNRSKFEDLA
+179 TNQDNRGKFDDLA
-192 DQTKMVLVGGDN
+192 KQTKMVLVGSKVDAQSWGDDN
-204 DIPADDQHWDDDR
+204 YAD
-217 YAKMMAM
+217 KISK
-224 QPETLEPIL
+224 QPQTIEPVL
-233 LDINAPFLQMFTSGT
+233 LNTDAPFLQMFTSGT

-254 VSVSLTA
+254 VSVPLSA
-261 LPAFY
+261 LSAFY

-272 IDLRDDDS
+272 IDLRADDN

-301 LLGVTTHFNEA
+301 LMGVTTYFNEA

-323 IRHKITNLAS
+323 VRHKISNLAS

-345 VFEHFYGNSNDSNK
+345 VFEAAHNDNSNDNEAK

-384 NCKVCDQYGQTE
+384 SCKVCDQYGQTE
-396 TGMTCCAHHALE
+396 TGMTCCEHHALA
-408 HESPVGSMGMALP
+408 HDCPVGSMGMALP

-429 DDMNVLPDG
+429 DDMNILPDG

-446 VSQSPAFYFHGYS
+446 VSQSSAFYFRGYS
-459 WNEKQAFADDYY
+459 WNEKDAFSDDYY

-512 EHEAVAESAAVGIP
+512 EHEAVSESAAVGVP

-543 IEGTDEIAKEIQ
+543 IKGTDEIAKEIQ
-555 NLVRKRLSTH
+555 DLVRRRLSTH
-565 AYPREVEFVSSLPK
+565 AYPREVEFVKELPK

>member
-1 MNTFS
+1 MNTTS
-6 SSAASASHSF
+6 QTPTNI
-16 SDALS
+16 D
-21 LNTEPLNTEPLN
+21 
-33 TDTNTKNPS
+33 TDTTVTPKNYTDY
-42 VNYNEYYHNFS
+42 YNNFN
-53 METLLTEIFGEHLDD
+53 MDTLLSEIFGEQVDD

-79 HVRDGRGDMTA
+79 HVRDGRADNAA

-96 AGKVTKMTFA
+96 AGNITRMSFG

-111 SAQVANLL
+111 SAQIANLL
-119 QSYGVKVGDQVAT
+119 QSYGVKAGDKVAT

-137 PELLTIVLATW
+137 PELLTVVLATW

-165 IKYRMDKAGTKVVF
+165 IKYRMDKADTKVVF
-179 TNVDNRSKFEDLA
+179 TNLENRGKFEDLA
-192 DQTKMVLVGGDN
+192 EQTKMVLVGSIEDAQTWGD
-204 DIPADDQHWDDDR
+204 DHYIQS
-217 YAKMMAM
+217 MAAQSQTM
-224 QPETLEPIL
+224 KPVS
-233 LDINAPFLQMFTSGT
+233 LDTDAPFLQMFTSGT

-254 VSVSLTA
+254 VSVPLAA

-272 IDLRDDDS
+272 IDLREDDQ

-301 LLGVTTHFNEA
+301 LLGITTYFNEA
-312 GFDAANTRDFM
+312 GFDATHTREFM
-323 IRHKITNLAS
+323 VRHQITNLAS

-345 VFEHFYGNSNDSNK
+345 VFDSINEGAHNDTNAK

-367 AGETLNTEVVN
+367 AGETLNTEVVS
-378 WVETYL
+378 WLETYL
-384 NCKVCDQYGQTE
+384 GCQVKDQYGQTE
-396 TGMTCCAHHALE
+396 TGMTCCAHHALA
-408 HESPVGSMGMALP
+408 HDCPVGSMGMALP

-446 VSQSPAFYFHGYS
+446 VSQSPAFYFRGYS
-459 WNEKQAFADDYY
+459 WNEKQAFVDDYY

-512 EHEAVAESAAVGIP
+512 EHEAVAESAAVGVP

-543 IEGTDEIAKEIQ
+543 IEGSEQIAKEIQ
-555 NLVRKRLSTH
+555 ELVRKRLSTH
-565 AYPREVEFVSSLPK
+565 AYPREVEFVTELPK

>member
-1 MNTFS
+1 MNTSPSNTTAHTANTPTSYNDYYNNF
-6 SSAASASHSF
+6 
-16 SDALS
+16 DINALS
-21 LNTEPLNTEPLN
+21 
-33 TDTNTKNPS
+33 
-42 VNYNEYYHNFS
+42 
-53 METLLTEIFGEHLDD
+53 TEIFGEHLDD

-79 HVRDGRGDMTA
+79 HVRDGRADNLA

-96 AGKVTKMTFA
+96 SGNVTRMSFA
-106 ELDKA
+106 DLDKA

-137 PELLTIVLATW
+137 PELLTIVLAIW

-165 IKYRMDKAGTKVVF
+165 IKYRMDKANTKVVF
-179 TNVDNRSKFEDLA
+179 TNQENRDKFEDLA
-192 DQTKMVLVGGDN
+192 EQTKMVLVGSEEDAQSWGDDN
-204 DIPADDQHWDDDR
+204 YVEMTAT
-217 YAKMMAM
+217 
-224 QPETLEPIL
+224 QPQTIEPVIL
-233 LDINAPFLQMFTSGT
+233 DTDAPFLQMFTSGT
-248 VGKSKG
+248 VGKAKG
-254 VSVSLTA
+254 VSVQLAA
-261 LPAFY
+261 LSAFY

-272 IDLRDDDS
+272 IDLREDDH

-301 LLGVTTHFNEA
+301 LLGVTTYFNEA
-312 GFDAANTRDFM
+312 GFDAQNTRDFM
-323 IRHKITNLAS
+323 VRHKITNLAS

-345 VFEHFYGNSNDSNK
+345 VFEKAHDDVDAK

-378 WVETYL
+378 WVDTYL

-396 TGMTCCAHHALE
+396 TGMTCCEHHALT
-408 HESPVGSMGMALP
+408 HKSPVGSMGMALP

-446 VSQSPAFYFHGYS
+446 VSQSPAFYFRGYS
-459 WNEKQAFADDYY
+459 WNEKQAFVDDYY

-477 ERHSDGSYWF
+477 ERHTDGTYWF
-487 SGRDDDIIIT
+487 SGRDDDIITT

-512 EHEAVAESAAVGIP
+512 EHDVVAESAAVGIP

-531 HTIKSYVVLKDG
+531 HTIKSYVVLKEG
-543 IEGTDEIAKEIQ
+543 IQGSDEIAQQIKD
-555 NLVRKRLSTH
+555 LVRERLSAH
-565 AYPREVEFVSSLPK
+565 SYPREVAFVDALPK

-594 AA
+594 AD

>member
-1 MNTFS
+1 MNTS
-6 SSAASASHSF
+6 SS
-16 SDALS
+16 D
-21 LNTEPLNTEPLN
+21 
-33 TDTNTKNPS
+33 PS
-42 VNYNEYYHNFS
+42 VVNTTSNHTAHPPMSYSDYYHDFDMNA
-53 METLLTEIFGEHLDD
+53 LLTEIFGEHLDD

-79 HVRDGRGDMTA
+79 HVRDGRGDNIA

-96 AGKVTKMTFA
+96 SGNVTRMSFA

-119 QSYGVKVGDQVAT
+119 LSYGVQVGDQVAT

-165 IKYRMDKAGTKVVF
+165 IKYRMDKANTKVVF
-179 TNVDNRSKFEDLA
+179 TNQENRGKFDDLA
-192 DQTKMVLVGGDN
+192 KQTKMVLVGSKVDAQSWGDDN
-204 DIPADDQHWDDDR
+204 
-217 YAKMMAM
+217 YAEKVAT
-224 QPETLEPIL
+224 QSQTVDAVS
-233 LDINAPFLQMFTSGT
+233 LDTDAPFLQMFTSGT

-254 VSVSLTA
+254 VSVPLSA
-261 LPAFY
+261 LSAFY

-272 IDLRDDDS
+272 IDLRADDN

-301 LLGVTTHFNEA
+301 LLGVTTYFNEA
-312 GFDAANTRDFM
+312 GFDAQNTRDFM
-323 IRHKITNLAS
+323 VRHKISNLAS

-345 VFEHFYGNSNDSNK
+345 VFEAAHNDNNNDSEAK

-384 NCKVCDQYGQTE
+384 SCKVCDQYGQTE
-396 TGMTCCAHHALE
+396 TGMTCCEHHALA
-408 HESPVGSMGMALP
+408 HDCPVGSMGMALP

-429 DDMNVLPDG
+429 DDMNILPDG

-446 VSQSPAFYFHGYS
+446 VSQSSAFYFRGYS
-459 WNEKQAFADDYY
+459 WNEKDAFADDYY

-512 EHEAVAESAAVGIP
+512 EHEAVAESAAVGVP

-555 NLVRKRLSTH
+555 DLVRRRLSTH
-565 AYPREVEFVSSLPK
+565 AYPREVEFVKELPK

>member
-1 MNTFS
+1 MTTS
-6 SSAASASHSF
+6 SSNTHSSQNADSNALTSYADYYNNF
-16 SDALS
+16 DMDA
-21 LNTEPLNTEPLN
+21 
-33 TDTNTKNPS
+33 
-42 VNYNEYYHNFS
+42 
-53 METLLTEIFGEHLDD
+53 LLTEIFGEHLDD

-79 HVRDGRGDMTA
+79 HVRDGRADNIA

-96 AGKVTKMTFA
+96 TGNVTRMSFG

-111 SAQVANLL
+111 SAQVASLL
-119 QSYGVKVGDQVAT
+119 QSYGVEVGDQVAT

-137 PELLTIVLATW
+137 PELLIIVLATW
-148 RIGAVYQPLFTA
+148 RLGAIYQPLFTA

-165 IKYRMDKAGTKVVF
+165 IKYRMDKANTKVVF
-179 TNVDNRSKFEDLA
+179 TNADNRSKFEDLA
-192 DQTKMVLVGGDN
+192 EQTKMVLVGSTADSKAWGDDN
-204 DIPADDQHWDDDR
+204 YNEMIEKVAAQAQNQQSQTASPV
-217 YAKMMAM
+217 
-224 QPETLEPIL
+224 L
-233 LDINAPFLQMFTSGT
+233 LDTDASFLQMFTSGT

-254 VSVSLTA
+254 VSVPLAA

-272 IDLRDDDS
+272 IDLRESDN

-301 LLGVTTHFNEA
+301 LLGITTHFNEA
-312 GFDAANTRDFM
+312 GFDATNTRDF
-323 IRHKITNLAS
+323 IVRHKITNLAS

-345 VFEHFYGNSNDSNK
+345 VFEETSENNPSK

-367 AGETLNTEVVN
+367 AGETLNTEVVS
-378 WVETYL
+378 WIESYL
-384 NCKVCDQYGQTE
+384 GCKVCDQYGQTE
-396 TGMTCCAHHALE
+396 TGMTCCEHHALE
-408 HESPVGSMGMALP
+408 HECPVGSMGMALP

-429 DDMNVLPDG
+429 DDMQVLPDG

-446 VSQSPAFYFHGYS
+446 VSQSPAFYFRGYS
-459 WNEKQAFADDYY
+459 WNEKQAFFEDYY

-487 SGRDDDIIIT
+487 SGRDDDIITT

-512 EHEAVAESAAVGIP
+512 EHEAVAESAAVGVP

-531 HTIKSYVVLKDG
+531 HNIKSYVVLKDG
-543 IEGTDEIAKEIQ
+543 IEGSEEIAQQIKD
-555 NLVRKRLSTH
+555 LVRKRLSTH
-565 AYPREVEFVSSLPK
+565 AYPREIEFVAALPK
-579 TPSGKIQRFLLRSLS
+579 TPSGKIQRFLLRSLT
-594 AA
+594 AE

>member
-1 MNTFS
+1 MNTS
-6 SSAASASHSF
+6 PSNTTAHTATTPTSY
-16 SDALS
+16 SDYYNNFDINALS
-21 LNTEPLNTEPLN
+21 
-33 TDTNTKNPS
+33 
-42 VNYNEYYHNFS
+42 
-53 METLLTEIFGEHLDD
+53 TEIFGEHLDD

-79 HVRDGRGDMTA
+79 HVRDGRADNLA

-96 AGKVTKMTFA
+96 TGNVTRMSFA

-111 SAQVANLL
+111 SAKVANLL
-119 QSYGVKVGDQVAT
+119 KSYGVKVGDQVAT

-137 PELLTIVLATW
+137 PELLTIVLAIW

-165 IKYRMDKAGTKVVF
+165 IKYRMDKAKTKVVF
-179 TNVDNRSKFEDLA
+179 TNQENRGKFEDLA
-192 DQTKMVLVGGDN
+192 EQTKMVLVGSEEDAQSWGDDN
-204 DIPADDQHWDDDR
+204 
-217 YAKMMAM
+217 YGAM
-224 QPETLEPIL
+224 IAAQPQTIAPVIL
-233 LDINAPFLQMFTSGT
+233 DTDAPFLQMFTSGT

-254 VSVSLTA
+254 VSVPLAA
-261 LPAFY
+261 LSAFY

-272 IDLRDDDS
+272 IDLREDDH

-301 LLGVTTHFNEA
+301 LLGVTTYFNEV
-312 GFDAANTRDFM
+312 GFDAQNTRDFM
-323 IRHKITNLAS
+323 VRHKITNLAS

-345 VFEHFYGNSNDSNK
+345 VFEKAHNDVDGK

-378 WVETYL
+378 WVDTYL
-384 NCKVCDQYGQTE
+384 SCKICDHYGQTE
-396 TGMTCCAHHALE
+396 TGMTCCAHHALA
-408 HESPVGSMGMALP
+408 HKSPVGSMGMALP

-429 DDMNVLPDG
+429 DDIQILPDG
-438 EQGQLAVV
+438 ATGQLAVV
-446 VSQSPAFYFHGYS
+446 VSQSPAFYFRGYS
-459 WNEKQAFADDYY
+459 WNEKQAFVDDYY

-487 SGRDDDIIIT
+487 SGRDDDIITT

-512 EHEAVAESAAVGIP
+512 EHEAVAESAAVGVP

-543 IEGTDEIAKEIQ
+543 IEGTEEIAQQIKD
-555 NLVRKRLSTH
+555 LVRKRLSTH
-565 AYPREVEFVSSLPK
+565 AYPREVEFVSELPK

-594 AA
+594 AS

>member
-1 MNTFS
+1 MNTTS
-6 SSAASASHSF
+6 SNLSSANSTKDNAHTPTSY
-16 SDALS
+16 SD
-21 LNTEPLNTEPLN
+21 
-33 TDTNTKNPS
+33 
-42 VNYNEYYHNFS
+42 YYHNFD
-53 METLLTEIFGEHLDD
+53 MNALLAEIYGEHLDD

-79 HVRDGRGDMTA
+79 HVRDGRGYNLA

-96 AGKVTKMTFA
+96 AGNVTRMTFA

-119 QSYGVKVGDQVAT
+119 TSYGVQVGDQVAT

-165 IKYRMDKAGTKVVF
+165 IKYRMDKANTKVVF
-179 TNVDNRSKFEDLA
+179 TNIDNRSKFEDLA
-192 DQTKMVLVGGDN
+192 EQTKMVMVGSKNNAQADN
-204 DIPADDQHWDDDR
+204 ESKWSDDY
-217 YAKMMAM
+217 YAQMMAT
-224 QPETLEPIL
+224 QPQTLEAVL
-233 LDINAPFLQMFTSGT
+233 LNEDAPFLQMFTSGT

-254 VSVSLTA
+254 VSVPLSA
-261 LPAFY
+261 LSAFY

-272 IDLRDDDS
+272 IDLRADDN

-301 LLGVTTHFNEA
+301 LMGVTTYFNEA

-323 IRHKITNLAS
+323 VRHKITNLAS

-345 VFEHFYGNSNDSNK
+345 VFEKSHDDASAH
-359 LSLRCANS
+359 LALRCANS

-384 NCKVCDQYGQTE
+384 NCQVKDQYGQTE
-396 TGMTCCAHHALE
+396 TGMTCCAHHALA
-408 HESPVGSMGMALP
+408 HECPTGSMGMALP

-429 DDMNVLPDG
+429 DDMQVLPDG

-446 VSQSPAFYFHGYS
+446 VSQSPAFYFCGYS
-459 WNEKQAFADDYY
+459 WNEKDAFVDDYY

-512 EHEAVAESAAVGIP
+512 EHEAVAESAAVGVP

-543 IEGTDEIAKEIQ
+543 IEGNDEIAKEIQ
-555 NLVRKRLSTH
+555 DLVRKRLSTH
-565 AYPREVEFVSSLPK
+565 AYPREVEFVAELPK

>member
-1 MNTFS
+1 MTTS
-6 SSAASASHSF
+6 STPTTTH
-16 SDALS
+16 
-21 LNTEPLNTEPLN
+21 
-33 TDTNTKNPS
+33 TDTRPH
-42 VNYNEYYHNFS
+42 YRDYYQNFNINN
-53 METLLTEIFGEHLDD
+53 LLTEIYGEHLDD
-68 RLNAYMACCGR
+68 QRNAYMACCGR
-79 HVRDGRGDMTA
+79 HVRDGRGEHLA

-96 AGKVTKMTFA
+96 AGNVTRLSFA

-111 SAQVANLL
+111 SGHVANLL
-119 QSYGVKVGDQVAT
+119 QSYGVQAGDQVAT

-165 IKYRMDKAGTKVVF
+165 IKYRMDKANTKVVF
-179 TNVDNRSKFEDLA
+179 TNLENRSKFEDLA
-192 DQTKMVLVGGDN
+192 EQTKMVLVGGN
-204 DIPADDQHWDDDR
+204 DSQQDHSWGDDR
-217 YAKMMAM
+217 YEEVVAA
-224 QPETLEPIL
+224 QPSTAAPVL
-233 LDINAPFLQMFTSGT
+233 LDTDAPFLQMFTSGT

-254 VSVSLTA
+254 VSVPLSA
-261 LPAFY
+261 LSAFY

-272 IDLRDDDS
+272 IDLRADDN

-301 LLGVTTHFNEA
+301 LMGITTHFNES
-312 GFDAANTRDFM
+312 GFDAENTRDFM
-323 IRHKITNLAS
+323 ARHKITNLAS

-345 VFEHFYGNSNDSNK
+345 VFERAHDDSDAA

-396 TGMTCCAHHALE
+396 TGMTCCEHHALT
-408 HESPVGSMGMALP
+408 HECPVGSMGMALP

-446 VSQSPAFYFHGYS
+446 VSQSPAFYFRGYS
-459 WNEKQAFADDYY
+459 WNEKDAFVGDYY

-512 EHEAVAESAAVGIP
+512 EHDAVAESAAVGVP

-543 IEGTDEIAKEIQ
+543 IEGSDELAKEIQ
-555 NLVRKRLSTH
+555 ALVRKRLSTH
-565 AYPREVEFVSSLPK
+565 AYPRDVEFVAALPK

>member
-1 MNTFS
+1 MTIS
-6 SSAASASHSF
+6 SSNTNSSQNTTQTDFDTSN
-16 SDALS
+16 S
-21 LNTEPLNTEPLN
+21 L
-33 TDTNTKNPS
+33 TNYADY
-42 VNYNEYYHNFS
+42 YNNFD
-53 METLLTEIFGEHLDD
+53 MESLLTEIFGEHLDD

-79 HVRDGRGDMTA
+79 HVRDGRADNIA

-96 AGKVTKMTFA
+96 AGKVTRMSFG

-111 SAQVANLL
+111 SAQVASLL
-119 QSYGVKVGDQVAT
+119 QSYGVQIGDQVAT

-137 PELLTIVLATW
+137 PELLIVVLATW

-165 IKYRMDKAGTKVVF
+165 IRYRMDKANTKVVF
-179 TNVDNRSKFEDLA
+179 TNQENRSKFEDLA
-192 DQTKMVLVGGDN
+192 EQTKMVLVGSTADSQAWSDDN
-204 DIPADDQHWDDDR
+204 
-217 YAKMMAM
+217 YAEMTK
-224 QPETLEPIL
+224 TLATQLQGHDTKDMPPVL
-233 LDINAPFLQMFTSGT
+233 LDSDAPFLQMFTSGT

-254 VSVSLTA
+254 VSVPLAA

-272 IDLRDDDS
+272 IDLRESDN

-301 LLGVTTHFNEA
+301 LLGITTYFNEA
-312 GFDAANTRDFM
+312 GFDATNTRDF
-323 IRHKITNLAS
+323 IVRHQITNLAS

-345 VFEHFYGNSNDSNK
+345 VFEEISANTLST

-367 AGETLNTEVVN
+367 AGETLNTEVVS
-378 WVETYL
+378 WVQSHL
-384 NCKVCDQYGQTE
+384 GCQVCDQYGQTE
-396 TGMTCCAHHALE
+396 TGMTCCEHHALA
-408 HESPVGSMGMALP
+408 HECPVGSMGMALP

-429 DDMNVLPDG
+429 DDMQVLPDG

-446 VSQSPAFYFHGYS
+446 VSQSPAFYFRGYS
-459 WNEKQAFADDYY
+459 WNEKQAFVDDYY

-487 SGRDDDIIIT
+487 SGRDDDIITT

-512 EHEAVAESAAVGIP
+512 EHEAVAESAAVGVP

-531 HTIKSYVVLKDG
+531 HNIKSYVVLKDG
-543 IEGTDEIAKEIQ
+543 IEGSDEIAQQIKD
-555 NLVRKRLSTH
+555 LVRKRLSTH
-565 AYPREVEFVSSLPK
+565 AYPREIEFVAALPK
-579 TPSGKIQRFLLRSLS
+579 TPSGKIQRFLLRSLT
-594 AA
+594 AE

>member
-1 MNTFS
+1 MNTAS
-6 SSAASASHSF
+6 PSAAFSPASL
-16 SDALS
+16 D
-21 LNTEPLNTEPLN
+21 
-33 TDTNTKNPS
+33 TDTLSKNALT
-42 VNYNEYYHNFS
+42 NYRDYYDNFDMS
-53 METLLTEIFGEHLDD
+53 KLLTEIFGEHIDD

-96 AGKVTKMTFA
+96 AGNVSKMTFA

-119 QSYGVKVGDQVAT
+119 QSYGVKVGNQVAT

-137 PELLTIVLATW
+137 PELLTIVLAIW

-179 TNVDNRSKFEDLA
+179 TNVDNRGKFEDLA

-204 DIPADDQHWDDDR
+204 EIPIDDPHWDDDS
-217 YAKMMAM
+217 YIKVMAM
-224 QPETLEPIL
+224 QPQTLAPVL
-233 LDINAPFLQMFTSGT
+233 LDVDAPFLQMFTSGT

-272 IDLRDDDS
+272 IDLRDDDN

-323 IRHKITNLAS
+323 VRHKITNLAS

-345 VFEHFYGNSNDSNK
+345 VFDNVNEDAHNDVNDHSK

-378 WVETYL
+378 WVETHL
-384 NCKVCDQYGQTE
+384 NCQVKDQYGQTE
-396 TGMTCCAHHALE
+396 TGMTCCAHHALA

-446 VSQSPAFYFHGYS
+446 VSQSPAFYFNGYS